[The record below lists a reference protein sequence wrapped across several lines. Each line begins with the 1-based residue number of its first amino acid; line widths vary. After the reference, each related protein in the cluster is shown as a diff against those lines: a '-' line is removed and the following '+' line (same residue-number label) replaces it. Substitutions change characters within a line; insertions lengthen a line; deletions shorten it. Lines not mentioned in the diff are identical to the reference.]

1 MYISV
6 KPVHFTDDELEVI
19 YTYLELVIT
28 QELKKFYPEA
38 DTDGETDR
46 QLELAGSALDKIQ
59 AAGIFN

>member
-19 YTYLELVIT
+19 HTYLELVIT

-38 DTDGETDR
+38 DPDGETDR

-59 AAGIFN
+59 SAGIFN